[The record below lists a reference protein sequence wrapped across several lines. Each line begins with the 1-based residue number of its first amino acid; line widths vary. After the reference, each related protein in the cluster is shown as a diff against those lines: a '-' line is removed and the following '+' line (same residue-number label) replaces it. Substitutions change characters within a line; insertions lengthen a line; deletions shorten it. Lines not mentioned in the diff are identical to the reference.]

1 MTSWSQATVREF
13 LDSAVTPVR
22 DFIRKLAARDRATL
36 NELMTPPTAAATF
49 EAYFKRNGLDPLF
62 RCDHDSASGREVF
75 YLDSD
80 VREWAKAYF
89 DGNPEA
95 EKRSS
100 SKMTSVKSLAWS
112 KAELEEFLNS
122 ATPMVREFLRGLLE
136 KPRATTVELRVPH
149 TAPTVAMRYFK
160 AQGKPALYERVSG
173 PKETPAA
180 YALREEFR
188 DRISEAFVSVPA
200 APPEEIEALAQRGQ
214 RKQRVPRHRPQDPGE
229 AAGGRR
235 AESAASASASF
246 SGGRT
251 FVLHIENAEE
261 AAKLISFVDFL
272 NQKATGHSFRLE
284 TNGRDFRL
292 IVNGSA
298 G

>member
-1 MTSWSQATVREF
+1 MTTSWSEESVREF

-22 DFIRKLAARDRATL
+22 DFIKKLASRDRATL

-62 RCDHDSASGREVF
+62 RNEVDESSGREVYF
-75 YLDSD
+75 LDPE
-80 VREWAKAYF
+80 VRAWATSYF
-89 DGNPEA
+89 EGNPDG
-95 EKRSS
+95 EKRSA

-112 KAELEEFLNS
+112 KSELEEFLSS
-122 ATPMVREFLRGLLE
+122 ATPMVREFLRGLLDR
-136 KPRATTVELRVPH
+136 PRATTVELRVPH

-160 AQGKPALYERVSG
+160 AQGKPSLYERVSG

-188 DRISEAFVSVPA
+188 DRIGEAFGAIPLA
-200 APPEEIEALAQRGQ
+200 APEEIEALAQRGQ
-214 RKQRVPRHRPQDPGE
+214 RKPRMPRRRVLEDGE
-229 AAGGRR
+229 SIAPAM
-235 AESAASASASF
+235 ESHLP
-246 SGGRT
+246 SGDGRT
-251 FVLHIENAEE
+251 FELQIATPEE

-292 IVNGSA
+292 IVSGSA
-298 G
+298 S

>member
-1 MTSWSQATVREF
+1 MITSWSEESVREF

-22 DFIRKLAARDRATL
+22 DFIKKLASRDRATL
-36 NELMTPPTAAATF
+36 NELLTPPTAAATF

-62 RCDHDSASGREVF
+62 RNETDESTGREVYF
-75 YLDSD
+75 LDPE
-80 VREWAKAYF
+80 VRAWATSYF
-89 DGNPEA
+89 EGNPDG
-95 EKRSS
+95 EKRSA

-112 KAELEEFLNS
+112 KSELEEFLAS
-122 ATPMVREFLRGLLE
+122 ATPMVREFLRGLLDR
-136 KPRATTVELRVPH
+136 PRATTVELRVPH

-160 AQGKPALYERVSG
+160 AQGKPSLYERVSG

-188 DRISEAFVSVPA
+188 DRIGEAFGAIPLA
-200 APPEEIEALAQRGQ
+200 APEEIEALAQRGQ
-214 RKQRVPRHRPQDPGE
+214 RKPRMPRRRVMEDGE
-229 AAGGRR
+229 
-235 AESAASASASF
+235 SLASAVDAGLP
-246 SGGRT
+246 SGDGRT
-251 FVLHIENAEE
+251 FDLQIATPDE

-292 IVNGSA
+292 IVSGSA
-298 G
+298 S